1 IPLRPSTFCAY
12 GAVTSDLER
21 DFIQTFRQ
29 TLDEASLPKEGAIMA
44 GLEQAAKAWLQQE
57 GIRFIEHTSFSY
69 SMDMRYRGQAYDLT
83 VRFPQLQ
90 AADLT
95 LTTLRQG
102 FDDDHQSIYG
112 YADDASAVV
121 INSIRLSVTGH
132 LPRLPA
138 PAFEAAESA
147 SNKPTTR
154 QVFYQDKAVSAQV
167 IQRLHTKM
175 GQEIAGP
182 AIIEQADT

>member
-1 IPLRPSTFCAY
+1 
-12 GAVTSDLER
+12 
-21 DFIQTFRQ
+21 
-29 TLDEASLPKEGAIMA
+29 
-44 GLEQAAKAWLQQE
+44 
-57 GIRFIEHTSFSY
+57 
-69 SMDMRYRGQAYDLT
+69 
-83 VRFPQLQ
+83 
-90 AADLT
+90 
-95 LTTLRQG
+95 
-102 FDDDHQSIYG
+102 DDHQSIYG

-167 IQRLHTKM
+167 IQRLHTKV

-182 AIIEQADT
+182 AIIEQADTTLFILPHWRARVDGAGNLHIQRDAATAVTQEARHEA